1 VPGELRVCLQDAVCG
16 GVVAGCVH
24 GIRAGLVEGGGK
36 SHIACVPTGDCYF
49 CHGVWS
55 VVLVA
60 GEICLLTA
68 TGMLS
73 IDKGKEDRDQGEN
86 GKRVR
91 RE

>member
-1 VPGELRVCLQDAVCG
+1 MPRELRVGLQDAVCG

-24 GIRAGLVEGGGK
+24 GIRAGLVEGGRK
-36 SHIACVPTGDCYF
+36 SHIACVPASDCCF

-55 VVLVA
+55 VVLV
-60 GEICLLTA
+60 GEMCLLTA

-86 GKRVR
+86 EKRVT